1 MRWHMINVLIGSHPR
16 FVCEDHF
23 AARGESANLLIKS
36 GSAPQRPFKIT
47 NGFSPLS
54 KCRQTCW
61 ASGVAGWVGRHCPNN
76 RSLAHLCHQIPFS
89 HPLPLS
95 EIRAIDPLL

>member
-1 MRWHMINVLIGSHPR
+1 
-16 FVCEDHF
+16 
-23 AARGESANLLIKS
+23 
-36 GSAPQRPFKIT
+36 
-47 NGFSPLS
+47 LS